1 MFDDVEGCSYKIH
14 CHEGTEAQKQL
25 DAKGI
30 EWVKIE

>member
-1 MFDDVEGCSYKIH
+1 MFDDVEGCSYKIQ

-25 DAKGI
+25 DANGI